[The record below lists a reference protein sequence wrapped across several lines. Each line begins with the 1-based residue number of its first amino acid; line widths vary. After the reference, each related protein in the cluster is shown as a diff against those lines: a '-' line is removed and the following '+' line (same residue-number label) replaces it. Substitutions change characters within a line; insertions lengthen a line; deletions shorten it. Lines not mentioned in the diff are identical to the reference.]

1 MRRHLF
7 VSGLLAIAGTLA
19 QPALAG
25 ETLVQ
30 FNDGFGV
37 DPVAGIANGAPVANT
52 VLGVPPGGRPWVIR
66 KLRANIQTD
75 GSVSI
80 RGQGLLLSGGDAL
93 GSRGP
98 VTQVFATLFCGAA
111 AHHSAIADL
120 DAAGNFQ
127 IGGALSAAP
136 PNPCASPV
144 LLIRNATGPQ
154 PWFAAGLVGG
164 DD

>member
-1 MRRHLF
+1 MRHHF
-7 VSGLLAIAGTLA
+7 ATGLLVLAGTLA

-25 ETLVQ
+25 DTLVQ

-52 VLGVPPGGRPWVIR
+52 VLGVAPGGRPWVIR
-66 KLRANIQTD
+66 KLRASILTD

-80 RGQGLLLSGGDAL
+80 RGQGLLLAGSDAV

-98 VTQVFATLFCGAA
+98 VTQVFATLFCGAV

-120 DAAGNFQ
+120 DTAGNFQ
-127 IGGALSAAP
+127 IRGALSAMP
-136 PNPCASPV
+136 PNPCGAPV
-144 LLIRNATGPQ
+144 LLIRNAAGTQ
-154 PWFAAGLVGG
+154 TWFAAGLPGG